1 MNIRLQ
7 KIIKYLMS
15 ADKPITSCELASQ
28 LQVSAKTVRNDIKE
42 LNEILKKT
50 QAYIESQRG
59 KGYQLIIKEEK
70 TFHKFVKQT
79 WKDTQNKIPSDF
91 RGRIQYLMEK
101 LLFNSEYIKIEDLAD
116 ELYVSRSTLKNDLKS
131 IRKILK
137 KYHLSL
143 EHKPY
148 YGLKIVGD
156 EMQFRYCI
164 SEYLYNQKSTLMDH
178 QIENMKILS
187 KEQLSIIKNSVL
199 LHLRRNHIFI
209 SDISLQNLI
218 THIAIACKRIQEKN
232 SVEMKE
238 EHLKEL
244 KNKKEFLVA
253 EHIAKDLYKQM
264 KILFSEHEKAYLTIH
279 LQGTKLTNSLVEKQ
293 EVISILEDEIQQIV
307 KEMLHRI
314 DEKYDLGLQ
323 QDEELL
329 IAICLHLKPAI
340 NRYKYHMN
348 IRNPMLEEIK
358 SKYPLSF
365 DAALIGAEV
374 LSEKMKIRID
384 ENEIGYL
391 ALHIE
396 VAQERKNKNKIKV
409 PRCLI
414 VCASGFGSA
423 QLLLYK
429 LQRQF
434 PDQLNIL
441 GTTEYYNLMNQ
452 SFHNLDF
459 IISTIPI
466 HEKLPIPVIEVSTI
480 LGDSDLTKIKKMILH
495 KKAPVEK
502 YLKEKYTYFQKDFHT
517 PKEVIEFI
525 CEELKQDGKVDNTY
539 VKSVFKR
546 EKYSPTSFG
555 NMVAIPHPIE
565 PQTKETFWCVVTLKK
580 PIQWGNKSV
589 QLVVLLNISKE
600 KKQGLHPMHEL
611 LIRLLDNKEMV
622 NHILKCK
629 NYQQLRQ
636 MMKRI

>member
-15 ADKPITSCELASQ
+15 ANKPITSYELASE
-28 LQVSAKTVRNDIKE
+28 LQVSSKTIRNDIKE
-42 LNEILKKT
+42 LNRILEQI

-70 TFHKFVKQT
+70 SFHKFVKQAL
-79 WKDTQNKIPSDF
+79 KDTQDKIPSDSED
-91 RGRIQYLMEK
+91 RIQYLMEK
-101 LLFNSEYIKIEDLAD
+101 LLVNSDYIKIEDLAD

-131 IRKILK
+131 VRKILD
-137 KYHLSL
+137 KYHLFL

-148 YGLKIVGD
+148 YGLKIVGN
-156 EMQFRYCI
+156 EIQIRYCI
-164 SEYLYNQKSTLMDH
+164 SEYLYNQKSNLMDH
-178 QIENMKILS
+178 QIDWMEILPE
-187 KEQLSIIKNSVL
+187 KKLNIIKNSVL
-199 LHLRRNHIFI
+199 MHLRKNHIFI

-232 SVEMKE
+232 SVEMRE

-244 KNKKEFLVA
+244 KNKKEFLVVQ
-253 EHIAKDLYKQM
+253 EMAKDLYKQIG
-264 KILFSEHEKAYLTIH
+264 ILFSDHEKAYLTIH
-279 LQGTKLTNSLVEKQ
+279 LQGTKRANSAIEKQ
-293 EVISILEDEIQQIV
+293 EVISILEDEIQKIV
-307 KEMLHRI
+307 KEMLQRI
-314 DEKYDLGLQ
+314 DEKYDLDLEK
-323 QDEELL
+323 DEELF
-329 IAICLHLKPAI
+329 IAMCLHLKPAI

-374 LSEKMKIRID
+374 LSEKMKIKID

-396 VAQERKNKNKIKV
+396 VAQERKKKNGIKV

-441 GTTEYYNLMNQ
+441 GTTEYYNLANQ

-459 IISTIPI
+459 IISTISI
-466 HEKLPIPVIEVSTI
+466 HEKLPIPVIQVSTI
-480 LGDSDLTKIKKMILH
+480 LEDSDLTKIKKMIVY
-495 KKAPVEK
+495 KEASVEE
-502 YLKEKYTYFQKDFHT
+502 YLKEEYTYFQKDFYT
-517 PKEVIEFI
+517 SKEVIQFI
-525 CEELKQDGKVDNTY
+525 CEELRKDGKVNNAY
-539 VKSVFKR
+539 VKSVLKR

-565 PQTKETFWCVVTLKK
+565 PQTKETFWCIVTLKK

-622 NHILKCK
+622 NNILKCK